1 MKSLVKIGIAGLFIF
16 MSSFTCAEEKKSGDM
31 AADIGTV
38 GIPVIAG
45 SIALYKEDYDGF
57 WMFAK
62 GAAYTLVATQALK
75 YTVKEERPNGEDN
88 LSFPSG
94 HSSSA
99 FQGASYLQ
107 FRYGWE
113 YGLPAYIGA
122 GLVGYSRVENEHH
135 YWRDVIAGAVLATT
149 IQYLVTDKYI
159 DSNQVMIVPVINQ
172 DQVGIAASFS
182 F

>member
-1 MKSLVKIGIAGLFIF
+1 MKSLVKVGII
-16 MSSFTCAEEKKSGDM
+16 SSSIIMNYSVCAAEKQSGDM
-31 AADIGTV
+31 AANIGSV

-45 SIALYKEDYDGF
+45 SIALFKDDYDGF

-62 GAAYTLVATQALK
+62 GATYTLAATQALK
-75 YTVKEERPNGEDN
+75 YTVREERPNGEDN

-135 YWRDVIAGAVLATT
+135 YWRDVIAGAILATSL
-149 IQYLVTDKYI
+149 QYLVTDKYI
-159 DSNQVMIVPVINQ
+159 DSNQMMIVPVINQ
-172 DQVGIAASFS
+172 DHVGIAASFS